1 MRCLKN
7 RQLDLRCSGMFG
19 RVGKTENN
27 CENCNGF
34 VKLAKVNK
42 INGLEHGGKANFVV
56 KVAIVRK

>member
-1 MRCLKN
+1 
-7 RQLDLRCSGMFG
+7 MFG